1 MMIGNRRRN
10 FIGNILNDEIFTVVL
25 YFMTFNNMCLIKC
38 VLTLVFFSFPPKL
51 TMAQLRHLEIGIDA
65 TGVCTSRVI
74 SKIR

>member
-38 VLTLVFFSFPPKL
+38 VLTLVFFFVSPKIDHGSV
-51 TMAQLRHLEIGIDA
+51 APFGDRYRRHWGLYF
-65 TGVCTSRVI
+65 
-74 SKIR
+74 